1 MEFDYIVH
9 VFFLPSHCGFLSVDM
24 QSYFFFS
31 CRLQSFFFFLMV
43 IQQLVAIVVFLCEE
57 VSSSFSIQTSYPEL
71 SSLFYFQSLLP
82 LSLLC
87 AEIQLISVLQ
97 A

>member
-1 MEFDYIVH
+1 
-9 VFFLPSHCGFLSVDM
+9 
-24 QSYFFFS
+24 
-31 CRLQSFFFFLMV
+31 MV